1 MNIGESGDPGA
12 NGTVTLG
19 NDNSTL
25 VDFSGTTYDIGGT
38 DATQLTVKSTSSGE
52 AITFTGSGATT
63 ITTADG
69 GVTMSNGV
77 TSIAQNLTI
86 NTLGAPISINSVM
99 GSSTDK
105 SLTLNADSQANGS
118 GSEAGETIT
127 IGAIGDGNEIGAV
140 TLDGADGI
148 TLKGNIELSN
158 TDGSDLDID
167 GKVFISGN
175 VTLDMRNADED
186 GTIDFKTT
194 IDGVTESGTA
204 DC

>member
-1 MNIGESGDPGA
+1 MVIPPQH
-12 NGTVTLG
+12 
-19 NDNSTL
+19 L

-38 DATQLTVKSTSSGE
+38 DTTQLLLVKSASGE
-52 AITFTGSGATT
+52 KITFTGSGATT

-69 GVTMSNGV
+69 AVTMSSGT

-86 NTLGAPISINSVM
+86 NTVGAPITINAVV

-105 SLTLNADSQANGS
+105 SLTLNADATANGTT
-118 GSEAGETIT
+118 GSADGETIT

-140 TLDGADGI
+140 TLDAADGI

-167 GKVFISGN
+167 GKVLISGN
-175 VTLDMRNADED
+175 VTLD
-186 GTIDFKTT
+186 
-194 IDGVTESGTA
+194 TEKCCPGWSNWISKQQLMELQNLELLMIQ
-204 DC
+204 